1 MTDYEAWRP
10 ALAAFYR
17 SECCFQSAENVARGD
32 PLTISDKRMIEALTA
47 AHERAP
53 LAA

>member
-1 MTDYEAWRP
+1 MTDYESWRP

-17 SECCFQSAENVARGD
+17 AEAMFQSAENVSRGD
-32 PLTISDKRMIEALTA
+32 PLTISDKRTIDALIA
-47 AHERAP
+47 AR